1 MSSPKPPDPVATA
14 AAQSGTNRDTAIAG
28 QLLNMTNQVGPDG
41 TLTYNQ
47 TGNNSYVDSLTGK
60 TVTLPSYT
68 ATTSLSAGQQAI
80 KDQTDAASLNLGK
93 LANQQSAAISDQL
106 SKPFSYSPFGY
117 TGSDA
122 ENMAYDLGNKRLA
135 PQLAQDQDTLR
146 TQLIASGL
154 RPGTAQYDQQMTK
167 FNQSKNDAYD
177 QLTLGA
183 QQQGYNQALSS
194 YQQNFNGALTQYNE
208 PLNSISALMSGSQIA
223 SPTTGFAS
231 TPSTQVA
238 GTDYSGLVNQQ
249 YQSKVQ
255 SANATN
261 GALGGLFGTA
271 LSF

>member
-1 MSSPKPPDPVATA
+1 MSQPKAPDPVATA
-14 AAQSGTNRDTAIAG
+14 AAQSGTNRDTAVAG

-47 TGNNSYVDSLTGK
+47 TGTNSYVDSLTGK

-93 LANQQSAAISDQL
+93 LANQQSAAIGAQL
-106 SKPFSYSPFGY
+106 SKPFSFSNN
-117 TGSDA
+117 DA
-122 ENMAYDLGNKRLA
+122 SQFAYDLASPRILQQQKTNEA
-135 PQLAQDQDTLR
+135 TLR
-146 TQLIASGL
+146 SQLVASGI
-154 RPGTAQYDQQMTK
+154 RPGTAQWDSEMNRLTQGNSDQL
-167 FNQSKNDAYD
+167 N
-177 QLTLGA
+177 QLTL
-183 QQQGYNQALSS
+183 QGQNQAYNQAL
-194 YQQNFNGALTQYNE
+194 TTYNE
-208 PLNSISALMSGSQIA
+208 PLNSISALMSGSQVA

-271 LSF
+271 LSFL